1 MRDLTSHLLPG
12 GATAHQTTPHHT
24 ALGSSVVC
32 WTRDWADDADGGGE
46 IAATMEQ
53 QHNQHQSASNN
64 DVSEESEGDRNRE
77 KAKPP
82 QSQRSVAFD
91 LSSPGE
97 DKQEEKTRR
106 VTIR

>member
-1 MRDLTSHLLPG
+1 MDCGVQTSLVRDLTSHLLPG
-12 GATAHQTTPHHT
+12 GAHT
-24 ALGSSVVC
+24 APHGTPRSSVV
-32 WTRDWADDADGGGE
+32 WRSQDWADVRGDD
-46 IAATMEQ
+46 MEQ
-53 QHNQHQSASNN
+53 LHEPP
-64 DVSEESEGDRNRE
+64 SEDSQGDRPGD

-82 QSQRSVAFD
+82 QSQRTVAFD